1 VLSHLPFTSEEV
13 EIRVRGGDGQ
23 CRTLREG
30 GARKVEREPRGAHEA
45 SVEVDSV
52 EGELESA
59 VAELQLM
66 TVVLQSTTEEL
77 QSMTV
82 VLESAEEGAA
92 RRCCGG
98 PVE

>member
-1 VLSHLPFTSEEV
+1 
-13 EIRVRGGDGQ
+13 
-23 CRTLREG
+23 
-30 GARKVEREPRGAHEA
+30 
-45 SVEVDSV
+45 
-52 EGELESA
+52 
-59 VAELQLM
+59 
-66 TVVLQSTTEEL
+66 VVLQSTTEEL